1 MEHSRNVAGKSEPGP
16 TGASAARPRV
26 NGTSLHP
33 LLQLQSLIGNR
44 AVQRLLDAQIHAD
57 QNEERAPGKVV
68 NEVLNTP
75 GEPLDA
81 EALGR
86 MESNFGHD
94 FSGVRVHTGS
104 RADESAKA
112 VLSAARLKVNGISL
126 HPLLQLQSLIG
137 NRAVQRLLDAQ
148 IHADQ
153 NEERAPGKV
162 VNEVLNTPGE
172 PLDAETRGRM
182 ESNFGHDFGGVR
194 VHTGSRADES
204 AKAVQ
209 AHAYTSGQDIVFAEG
224 RFSPATAGGQR
235 LLAHELTHIVQQ
247 AAGPVAATPTA
258 DGSLSI
264 SDPGDAFEQAAAA
277 QGERL
282 AEPGPA
288 AEAATAAS
296 VQGDHAGGASVEAGK
311 RQVQRDG
318 DEDNRPLTF
327 PVNEEWRGRIGPTQ
341 TLPRPGAKSH
351 KRQPPGGRGGKAHLQ
366 DGHPGGVVGGDDKG
380 VVGGDVGGHTGT
392 RPQHG
397 MGDEPGQQTTD
408 SATGDPGAATQKEG
422 GTGSGGTG
430 TRSGGQAGGAGK
442 KPGGEKSGAEK
453 SGAEKSGGEK
463 SGRTTKNP
471 SGGENETGGES
482 SLLGDFAAL
491 ASLII
496 DPDSLYEAQH
506 SGNKGTGSQ
515 LGSKSGILSGWFAQ
529 ALTIAMA
536 FGGTIKDGV
545 KAIGGALKKG
555 TKKLGGWLG
564 GESQGLL
571 TEGTE
576 AVSPTA
582 VAPPET
588 GHPYREIPTEDR
600 IPPKPEPGPDPV
612 GQPTPKPPKK
622 PPLSPE
628 QQKQIEDEVRSVYF
642 LPNDAGS
649 YPKH

>member
-26 NGTSLHP
+26 NGT
-33 LLQLQSLIGNR
+33 
-44 AVQRLLDAQIHAD
+44 
-57 QNEERAPGKVV
+57 
-68 NEVLNTP
+68 
-75 GEPLDA
+75 
-81 EALGR
+81 
-86 MESNFGHD
+86 
-94 FSGVRVHTGS
+94 
-104 RADESAKA
+104 
-112 VLSAARLKVNGISL
+112 SL

-442 KPGGEKSGAEK
+442 KPEGEK